1 MCFLIDSYKSHVRR
15 SRVLAFPGQHILR
28 VHFDAHLHRSMEY
41 SVHLRFQHH
50 NFAKTHRIP
59 EIDVIHRSSHHIAVR
74 MAMRRHRRGDIDQVH
89 HVPTQQFSQRICLRR
104 QNNLGHFRTRR
115 THWFSS
121 KSIIG
126 SLLRFLS
133 FHIVRFRVQN
143 YPRHR
148 YNTDVTM
155 SEQKKTRRQMLEEF
169 VSKKPDDAF
178 SRYGLAME
186 CMNSVDPTAAD
197 QHFRALLQRNADY
210 IPAYLMYGQ
219 LLARESRTSEA
230 KQILSNG
237 IAAAAKKGDQH
248 ASSEMEALLN
258 ELA

>member
-1 MCFLIDSYKSHVRR
+1 
-15 SRVLAFPGQHILR
+15 
-28 VHFDAHLHRSMEY
+28 MEH

-50 NFAKTHRIP
+50 NFAKAHRIA
-59 EIDVIHRSSHHIAVR
+59 EINVIHRSSHHIAVR
-74 MAMRRHRRGDIDQVH
+74 MAMRRHRRGNIDQVH
-89 HVPTQQFSQRICLRR
+89 HVPTQQFSQRISLRR

-115 THWFSS
+115 TDWFSG

-126 SLLRFLS
+126 NLLRF
-133 FHIVRFRVQN
+133 HMIRFRVQN

-186 CMNSVDPTAAD
+186 CMNSGDATAAD
-197 QHFRALLQRNADY
+197 QHFRALLQSNAEYVPD
-210 IPAYLMYGQ
+210 YLMYAQ
-219 LLARESRTSEA
+219 LLVREARPAEA
-230 KQILSNG
+230 RAVLSSG
-237 IAAAAKKGDQH
+237 ITAADKKGDQH
-248 ASSEMEALLN
+248 ARSEMETLLL